1 MKAPKSSPWVLGTA
15 LLSLVILGLAW
26 LLGISPQLDRAA
38 KADDEADSIRQQN
51 AIHEQRLAT
60 LQEQSEHLEEYKA
73 ELAALQIG
81 IPAEDG
87 QAAFLR
93 EIDSAAAASGVT
105 IVGTTFGLPEMFFA
119 AAALEEPEPVADDT
133 TDESTEDEDGE
144 AADAAPEPVAG
155 VNGLTVMPTQVV
167 VLGAYDNTVA
177 FMERLQTAMN
187 RLYLVTGY
195 QVTGQKEAEASGGR
209 PATHEGD
216 AELLIDGFLYVLAPD
231 AGAGAG
237 AGGGESDDATSEEP
251 PS

>member
-1 MKAPKSSPWVLGTA
+1 MKAPKSSPWILGTA
-15 LLSLVILGLAW
+15 LLSFAILGLAW

-51 AIHEQRLAT
+51 AIHERRLAT

-87 QAAFLR
+87 QADFLR
-93 EIDSAAAASGVT
+93 EIEWAATASGVT
-105 IVGTTFGLPEMFFA
+105 VVGTTFGLPETFFA
-119 AAALEEPEPVADDT
+119 AAALEAPAPAADDATDEPVDA
-133 TDESTEDEDGE
+133 EDEAE
-144 AADAAPEPVAG
+144 ADAAPDPVAG
-155 VNGLTVMPTQVV
+155 VNGLVVMPTQVV
-167 VLGAYDNTVA
+167 VLGTYDNTVA

-216 AELLIDGFLYVLAPD
+216 AELLVDGFLYVLAPD
-231 AGAGAG
+231 AATGTA
-237 AGGGESDDATSEEP
+237 AGGGESGGASEES